1 MGRPKGAKNKKG
13 KNFQQ
18 RPEDVAKILNIPL
31 EEAEALVA
39 RSKTPDQ
46 AAAEVEAVI
55 SYAYGRDHWVDKAC
69 KNCGKH
75 FAATYKYVSYCSI
88 PCRVS
93 AMEAMGL
100 GWNPLKSEDQR
111 YEALGIETPGIVP
124 PFAMEVLK
132 GLSKRFAAYEADHG
146 DREYNTISETSHSV
160 QSSPPSEIAPAPVP
174 ETSVAKKIFVLP

>member
-124 PFAMEVLK
+124 PFAMVVLK
-132 GLSKRFAAYEADHG
+132 ELTKRFDAYEAGLVGMGHNIVP
-146 DREYNTISETSHSV
+146 EISRSV
-160 QSSPPSEIAPAPVP
+160 QSSPPPENDPVSFP
-174 ETSVAKKIFVLP
+174 ETVSAKKTFVLP